1 MKHFCPE
8 NFLFDLQQTLNQTF
22 VLDPEKPPDS
32 DLEILAQTFLAVL
45 NKHIPLCNVS
55 RKPSKVFKN
64 PWMTRALLK
73 FIITKNKLYSK
84 VWHTKGTFEYDAYK
98 QYRNA
103 VNRTIKAA
111 KQNYYEQQILLL
123 KNDPKKLWKTINS
136 ILEINPNS
144 KSSIES
150 IVAETGNKL
159 NNPQDIA
166 NSFNQYFC
174 NIGPELAKTITMP
187 TSASSNFSHS
197 CTSTF
202 SLVDTS
208 AEEVIYGI
216 DYLKIGKALKVDD
229 IPTKFLKMAKTV
241 LAPFLSVVTNAW

>member
-1 MKHFCPE
+1 
-8 NFLFDLQQTLNQTF
+8 
-22 VLDPEKPPDS
+22 
-32 DLEILAQTFLAVL
+32 
-45 NKHIPLCNVS
+45 
-55 RKPSKVFKN
+55 
-64 PWMTRALLK
+64 MTRALLK
-73 FIITKNKLYSK
+73 SIITKNKLYSK
-84 VWHTKGTFEYDAYK
+84 FWNKKGTFEYDAYK

-103 VNRTIKAA
+103 LNRTIKAA
-111 KQNYYEQQILLL
+111 KQSNYEQQILLHTNNP
-123 KNDPKKLWKTINS
+123 KNLWKTIHS
-136 ILEINPNS
+136 ILEINPES
-144 KSSIES
+144 KSSIAR
-150 IVAETGNKL
+150 IVDETGNKL
-159 NNPQDIA
+159 NYPQDIA